1 MGSYYQS
8 DDFMNEIRKKSNETL
23 KVKGLLSRFKSNFKK
38 RNGATTKEL
47 YKNQLTEELIR
58 TGEYEKLYQK
68 YNNIPDNLQEDVY
81 NAILINIFTQDE
93 MNILALYE
101 YEEPSIAL
109 LKT

>member
-23 KVKGLLSRFKSNFKK
+23 KVKGLLSRFKK

-58 TGEYEKLYQK
+58 TGEYEKLYKK

-101 YEEPSIAL
+101 YEETSIAL
-109 LKT
+109 KQK